1 MLLILLISPW
11 KLFQRKQKMLQSMK
25 PLLCFLWED
34 IWPITAS
41 ILPCI
46 LDSTLE
52 IKEKIYPL
60 SILFF
65 QPLKLCEDL
74 QSWKSLNDKWNT
86 IKIFQLVLKST
97 SLLTFLLL
105 GGFLILSI
113 MASVLQCFLP
123 SRSKN
128 ICLVDLL
135 ALNKLSANAV
145 KDHNRIEIT
154 YLHSFPPFFFYFFC
168 SKMIF
173 FFPLSCG
180 FTCSQYESSWYILF
194 CWNTTDVIL
203 LLLLCKIKFHE
214 NQ

>member
-1 MLLILLISPW
+1 M
-11 KLFQRKQKMLQSMK
+11 
-25 PLLCFLWED
+25 
-34 IWPITAS
+34 
-41 ILPCI
+41 
-46 LDSTLE
+46 
-52 IKEKIYPL
+52 KIYSL
-60 SILFF
+60 
-65 QPLKLCEDL
+65 E
-74 QSWKSLNDKWNT
+74 KSLNDKWNT

-168 SKMIF
+168 SKMNF

-203 LLLLCKIKFHE
+203 LLQLCKIKFHE